1 MLICINFDSFYTD
14 CKTTFAI
21 LTKFYG
27 WTQSHLTV
35 DKRVILPLPLL
46 EKVKM
51 VTYWRGIYKHPSEGS
66 SFPRVTLHPEF
77 QIHLNCALGSTGEVN
92 SHRRN
97 IIASVKPQGCPV
109 TVTVITVD
117 AVTEETDV
125 INRSKSCLF
134 LFQNIWNT
142 RSSYLHFRRNYM
154 GWSNYPIKGGNV
166 NSQLVVKGWLRS
178 FGEPTGFNE
187 K

>member
-77 QIHLNCALGSTGEVN
+77 QIHLNCASGSTGEVN

-97 IIASVKPQGCPV
+97 IIASVKPQGCP
-109 TVTVITVD
+109 VTVITVD

-166 NSQLVVKGWLRS
+166 NSQLVVKGWVRS
-178 FGEPTGFNE
+178 FGEPKGFNE